1 MASYWQFAL
10 ALALRTGLNTT
21 PLLELRRDC
30 LKPHPFMPRMRLL
43 ETFKRRGN
51 ATQVKSLRYTRTELT
66 PTSIPMDGVALLEH
80 LLKRNEPLAA
90 VAPPEL
96 RDAVWLYQP
105 QAMAHRGKLTRLTE
119 PALKRN
125 IRGFVQRHSL
135 VGDDGK
141 PLELTMSRLRK
152 TMENRLWQLS
162 HGDLFTVA
170 AIMGHDPKVADQSY
184 LAVTPEMRANA
195 TIVGEALP
203 DVYRTADTEAERKS
217 PGNQATREDF
227 ERTPVGRCKDSLNG
241 DRAPRDG
248 THCMDFLSCFGCRS
262 YAIVGSREDLHRLFS
277 FYWFLDGERQSIRSG
292 DWREHF
298 ASVMSQI
305 DSFTLDKFDN
315 ALVREAKESARC
327 EPLKFWRRRSA
338 ANKPGA
344 ADGT

>member
-1 MASYWQFAL
+1 
-10 ALALRTGLNTT
+10 
-21 PLLELRRDC
+21 
-30 LKPHPFMPRMRLL
+30 MRLL